1 MSTTVHGKMFTRQKK
16 NKLKKPCTELWRRMY
31 VWWDGVANPCEVDF
45 KSSLSVGHISKN
57 DVSGL
62 WTSSIYE
69 NLRKKHKEKLRFN
82 LDPCNKCVVI

>member
-1 MSTTVHGKMFTRQKK
+1 MVGWCSKSM
-16 NKLKKPCTELWRRMY
+16 EM
-31 VWWDGVANPCEVDF
+31 DF

-69 NLRKKHKEKLRFN
+69 NLRKNIKKN
-82 LDPCNKCVVI
+82 